1 MAEEKQL
8 IKFVRGNT
16 LPENKESNALYFK
29 INPDEAGELYL
40 GNKLIAKDHSA
51 EIASIDETLKTTL
64 PEINTKLMELDEAI
78 KNLPTCD
85 CDGKYLLIETFNEY
99 SEGVEQRLVSL
110 EDQVKGVVG
119 AMHFIGAVDA
129 DPTEDGFDVSAYKPG
144 DVVIY
149 GSKEYVF
156 GKGGK
161 FIELGDATLN
171 ADQIAQINKDIQAA
185 QSTADQALTLAN
197 GFSNS
202 IESHET
208 AIADLTSRV
217 SELERGGGSGPDDY
231 DHEALKQEIL
241 EEAAAAAKE
250 SIQGNTDVTVADCVV
265 AINKMNGDLENT
277 QSEIKDVHSF
287 LDMFTWKDVQ

>member
-51 EIASIDETLKTTL
+51 EIASIDETLSTEL
-64 PEINTKLMELDEAI
+64 PAIKQQLGELNEAI

-85 CDGKYLLIETFNEY
+85 CDGKYLLIDTFNEY
-99 SEGVEQRLVSL
+99 SDGVEQRLASL
-110 EDQVKGVVG
+110 EDQVKDVAG

-129 DPTEDGFDVSAYKPG
+129 DPTGSNFDASGYKAG

-171 ADQIAQINKDIQAA
+171 ADQIAQINRDIQAA
-185 QSTADQALTLAN
+185 QSTANQALSLAN
-197 GFSNS
+197 SHGNS
-202 IESHET
+202 IS
-208 AIADLTSRV
+208 DLQGRV
-217 SELERGGGSGPDDY
+217 AELERGGGSGPDDY
-231 DHEALKQEIL
+231 DHEALKEEIL
-241 EEAAAAAKE
+241 AEAATAAKE

-265 AINKMNGDLENT
+265 AINKMNGDLEST
-277 QSEIKDVHSF
+277 QSEIKNVHNF